1 MSMPAHTVAVLTGDL
16 IGSTASG
23 ETATDEAMASLH
35 KTTVEIAKWRGVSP
49 PLRFFD
55 RYRGDG
61 WQILLTHPAYAL
73 RATLVL
79 AATLAST
86 AELPRTRIGIG
97 IGPADI
103 PDNKDFA
110 ASTGAAFIASG
121 HALDTL
127 PRARVFAIEGEHV
140 TSLHRAILALAEE
153 LSGRWTPEQAEATAL
168 YLSPRQP
175 TLAAIAERL
184 GISTQAVSYRIRGA
198 GARALRDAA
207 TWWEQDAEDRAP

>member
-1 MSMPAHTVAVLTGDL
+1 MAIPANTVAVLTGDL

-23 ETATDEAMASLH
+23 ENATDAAMACLN
-35 KTTVEIAKWRGVSP
+35 KTSVEIAKWRGVSP

-79 AATLAST
+79 AATLASRPD
-86 AELPRTRIGIG
+86 LPRTRIGIG

-103 PDNKDFA
+103 QGNKDFA

-127 PRARVFAIEGEHV
+127 PRARMFAIEGEHI
-140 TSLHRAILALAEE
+140 SHLHRAVLTLAEE

-184 GISTQAVSYRIRGA
+184 NISTQAVSYRIRGA
-198 GARALRDAA
+198 GARALRDAV
-207 TWWEQDAEDRAP
+207 TWWEQNAEDAP